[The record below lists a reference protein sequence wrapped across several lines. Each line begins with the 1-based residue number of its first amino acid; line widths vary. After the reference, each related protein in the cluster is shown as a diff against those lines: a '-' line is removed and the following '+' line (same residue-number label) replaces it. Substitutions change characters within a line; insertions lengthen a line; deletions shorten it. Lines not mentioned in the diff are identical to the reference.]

1 MPRYHV
7 YGSVLDSQI
16 PFPDLP
22 PAPEGGDAP
31 RWRIQLA
38 AKLPAIA
45 DAEELGR
52 ETLYADVQA
61 ALFRHRDGLRV
72 IVDDTGSFDVLSD
85 GRILAHPL
93 VDSAEDFVRA
103 HLVGRVIATAMFH
116 DGLLP
121 LHASAVLTREGVVA
135 FLGPK
140 GVGKS
145 TLAAALVQAGAP
157 LVTDDTLPV
166 DLSSVPMA
174 WPGVHTL
181 RVHEDARAALLM
193 DHTADES
200 RERKRNVKPIAEQL
214 RVTSPQPLAACFL
227 LSPSEDPARKA
238 ALVKTPYAPVVA
250 AAALTAH
257 VKTGR
262 MLGPTAAATMLDRA
276 ARLVHLVPV
285 HQLSAVR
292 NLARLPQVTGEILEW
307 YGGLPR

>member
-1 MPRYHV
+1 MPRYHA
-7 YGSVLDSQI
+7 YGSVLESDI
-16 PFPDLP
+16 LFPDLP
-22 PAPEGGDAP
+22 VAAAGAAA
-31 RWRIQLA
+31 RWQIKLA
-38 AKLPAIA
+38 AKLPALP
-45 DAEELGR
+45 DPVELGR

-61 ALFRHRDGLRV
+61 ALFRHGDVLRI
-72 IVDDTGSFDVLSD
+72 IVDDTGTFDVLAN
-85 GRILAHPL
+85 GVILAHPL
-93 VDSAEDFVRA
+93 VESSDDFVRA
-103 HLVGRVIATAMFH
+103 HLLGRVIATAMYH

-145 TLAAALVQAGAP
+145 TLAAALVRAGAP

-166 DLSSVPMA
+166 DLSEVPMA

-181 RVHEDARAALLM
+181 RVHEDARAALVM
-193 DHTADES
+193 DHTDEFS
-200 RERKRNVKPIAEQL
+200 RERKRNVKPIAESL
-214 RVTSPQPLAACFL
+214 RASTAQPLAACFL
-227 LSPSEDPARKA
+227 LSPSEESGRKE
-238 ALVKTPYAPVVA
+238 ALIKTPFAPVLA

-262 MLGPTAAATMLDRA
+262 MLGPGAAAGMLERA

-285 HQLSAVR
+285 HQLSTVR
-292 NLARLPQVTGEILEW
+292 NLARLPQVAQGILDW